1 MFGGIITA
9 FAFNGYEAGKT
20 FFVVPVLAALTVSG
34 IPVVRRLAWIAIAA
48 AIAWLVFDQR
58 PMNTEGALQSIPRDA
73 RAFARG
79 VLAFAKSY
87 VVDWDSVYVDRDR
100 FLELKNPFH
109 NYRKE
114 AANFAK
120 KL

>member
-87 VVDWDSVYVDRDR
+87 VVDWEIDFPEPALALWWPSSRSAVTGSSGRR
-100 FLELKNPFH
+100 SS
-109 NYRKE
+109 
-114 AANFAK
+114 
-120 KL
+120 